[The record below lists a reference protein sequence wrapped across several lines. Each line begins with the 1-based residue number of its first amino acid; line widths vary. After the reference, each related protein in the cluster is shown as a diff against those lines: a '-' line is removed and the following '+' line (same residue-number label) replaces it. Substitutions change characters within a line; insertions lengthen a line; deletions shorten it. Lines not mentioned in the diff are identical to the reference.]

1 MTLIA
6 YHIVFRLE
14 SPLHIGWR
22 KIGNLMQTRYYV
34 PGRSF
39 WGAVT
44 ANLTRWLGETNYRE
58 MGKWVKEHLRF
69 GYFFLAEN
77 PDTPLYPH
85 LLECH
90 LVYGPNSLEQAKF
103 ERRFLSSIA
112 STAITPDSNSAEE
125 GSLHEVEFIK
135 SSLGIGSPVYL
146 VGHLFVHQ
154 DEKIDIHIDD
164 VNIQGVSLFSQVIAD
179 FQVGGE
185 RRYGFGRLVLQRDV
199 CREVNDVFGYTL
211 SQQNGSHE
219 VTVPRGSPV
228 LAHAIAN
235 NSSMSG
241 FIEPLVSR
249 EWSQQKGPGH
259 QLTLLGMPFVPGS
272 IVCLETTFLID
283 YYGVWEC
290 KG

>member
-1 MTLIA
+1 MTA
-6 YHIVFRLE
+6 YRLVFQIK

-34 PGRSF
+34 PGRAF

-44 ANLTRWLGETNYRE
+44 ANLTRWLGETNYRKIGE
-58 MGKWVKEHLRF
+58 WVKKHLRF

-85 LLECH
+85 LLEGR
-90 LVYGPNSLEQAKF
+90 LIYGPNGLEQAKF

-146 VGHLFVHQ
+146 VGHLFVHR
-154 DEKIDIHIDD
+154 DEKIDIRNDD
-164 VNIQGVSLFSQVIAD
+164 VNIQGVSLFSQVIPD
-179 FQVGGE
+179 LQIGGE
-185 RRYGFGRLVLQRDV
+185 RRYGFGRLALQRGA
-199 CREVNDVFGYTL
+199 CCEVNDVFGYTL
-211 SQQNGSHE
+211 SQRNGSYE
-219 VTVPRGSPV
+219 ITVPRESPV
-228 LAHAIAN
+228 FADTIAN
-235 NSSMSG
+235 NLNMSG

-249 EWSQQKGPGH
+249 EWSQQGGPGR
-259 QLTLLGMPFVPGS
+259 QLTLLGLTHVPGS
-272 IVCLETTFLID
+272 VLCSEMTFLIGCN
-283 YYGVWEC
+283 GVW
-290 KG
+290 KRKA